1 MISDMKSYRYETS
14 VKTLVKE
21 CPFLVMVIKSYSW
34 KVKLLKLDGAEQ

>member
-21 CPFLVMVIKSYSW
+21 CPFLVMADLDSPGSSVIKG
-34 KVKLLKLDGAEQ
+34 L